1 MADID
6 KALPNEVRKEIEIPG
21 EEEIQEQVIE
31 EAEKE
36 QQSPEAVD
44 IQENEDG
51 SVDINLDPQAATP
64 EGGDEHYANL
74 AEFLPD
80 DVLGRLGSDLSSK
93 YQDYVSSRKDWEKTY
108 TSGLDLLGFKYD
120 NRSEPFAGASGATH
134 PVLAEAV
141 TQFQALAYKE
151 LLPADGPVR
160 TQVMGI
166 PTAEKTDQASRVKD
180 FMNYQIMDQMKEYEP
195 EFDSMLFHLP
205 LSGSTFKKVYYD
217 EMEQR
222 AVSKF
227 VPADDLI
234 VPYTATSLD
243 DAEAII
249 HRVKISENE
258 LKKQQVA
265 GFYRDIELGKPTAG
279 ESEVEKKERELEGT
293 KKSKEEDIY
302 TILECHVD
310 LDLEG
315 FEDADPQTGEPS
327 GIKIPYIVTL
337 EEGSREILSIKRN
350 YEIGDPLKNKVQY
363 FVHFK
368 FLPGLGFYGFGLIHM
383 IGGLSRTAT
392 SALRQLLDAG
402 TLSNL
407 PAGFKQRGI
416 RIRDDAQSI
425 QPGEFRDVDAP
436 GGNLRDSFMML
447 PFKEPSQTLLA
458 LMGTVVQAGQR
469 FASIADMQ
477 VGDGNQQ
484 AAVGTTVAL
493 LERGSRTMSAIHKRI
508 YSALKNEFRLMAR
521 VFKLYLPQEYPYDV
535 VGGQRMIKQQDFDDR
550 VDILPV
556 ADPNIFSQTQ
566 RISLAQT
573 ELQLAQSNPQMH
585 NLYNAYRSMYE
596 ALGVKNIDSILMKPE
611 QPQPKDPALEH
622 IDALGSK
629 PFQAFP
635 GQNHRSH
642 ITAHLNFMS
651 TNLARNNP
659 MVMASL
665 EKNIFEHISLM
676 AQEQV
681 ELEFRDEMQ
690 QLQQMQMQMQQ
701 MQQSPQMM
709 EMQQNPQMM
718 QQMQMQNQ
726 QMQMKIQEMNQ
737 KIESR
742 KAELVADMM
751 EEFMKEEQK
760 ITSQFDNDPIAK
772 LRSRELD
779 LRAQENARKEKEANE
794 RMDLDKMKAM
804 MNQQNQDE
812 KLQQNEELAQL
823 RADTSI
829 EKTVLSKTLPSSD
842 SMMPNIEIMRKG

>member
-1 MADID
+1 MAEID
-6 KALPNEVRKEIEIPG
+6 KALPNEPRKTLEIPG
-21 EEEIQEQVIE
+21 DEELQDKLVEAAEDVAEQPNDVEIT
-31 EAEKE
+31 
-36 QQSPEAVD
+36 
-44 IQENEDG
+44 ENEDG
-51 SVDINLDPQAATP
+51 SVDIDYDPNAVAP

-80 DVLGRLGSDLSSK
+80 DVLGKMASQLYGN
-93 YQDYVSSRKDWEKTY
+93 YQDYKSSRKDWERSY
-108 TSGLDLLGFKYD
+108 REGLDLLGFKYD
-120 NRSEPFAGASGATH
+120 NRTEPFQGASGATH

-160 TQVMGI
+160 TQILGM
-166 PTAEKTDQASRVKD
+166 PTPDKEQQSQRVKE

-195 EFDSMLFHLP
+195 EFDQMLFYLP

-217 EMEQR
+217 EVEGR

-249 HRVKISENE
+249 HRIKISENE
-258 LKKQQVA
+258 LRKQQVA
-265 GFYRDIELGKPTAG
+265 GFYRDVELKPG
-279 ESEVEKKERELEGT
+279 QVREDELQQKENELEGRT
-293 KKSKEEDIY
+293 KSGRDDDVFTLLEYHINLDI
-302 TILECHVD
+302 
-310 LDLEG
+310 EG
-315 FEDADPQTGEPS
+315 FEDVGADGLPT
-327 GIKIPYIVTL
+327 GIKLPYIVTI
-337 EEGSREILSIKRN
+337 EENSREILSIKRN
-350 YEIGDPLKNKVQY
+350 YEIGNQKKNKIQY

-392 SALRQLLDAG
+392 AALRQLLDAG

-436 GGNLRDSFMML
+436 GGNIRDAFMML
-447 PFKEPSQTLLA
+447 PFKEPSQTLLN
-458 LMGTVVQAGQR
+458 LLGVVVNAGQR
-469 FASIADMQ
+469 FASIADLQ
-477 VGDGNQQ
+477 IGDGNQS

-508 YSALKNEFRLMAR
+508 YAALKNEFKLMAR

-535 VGGQRMIKQQDFDDR
+535 VGGQRMIKQTDFDDR

-573 ELQLAQSNPQMH
+573 ELQLAASNPQIH
-585 NLYNAYRSMYE
+585 NQYEIYRNMYE
-596 ALGVKNIDSILMKPE
+596 ALGVKNIDKILIRP
-611 QPQPKDPALEH
+611 QPPVPKDPALEH
-622 IDALGSK
+622 IDALAGR

-635 GQNHRSH
+635 GQDHRAH
-642 ITAHLNFMS
+642 ITAHLNFMG
-651 TNLARNNP
+651 TNIAKNNP
-659 MVMASL
+659 VVTASL

-676 AQEQV
+676 AQEQS
-681 ELEFRDEMQ
+681 EIEFRDELA
-690 QLQQMQMQMQQ
+690 QLQQMQQAAQM
-701 MQQSPQMM
+701 
-709 EMQQNPQMM
+709 NPQMA
-718 QQMQMQNQ
+718 QQTQIEIKMLS
-726 QMQMKIQEMNQ
+726 E

-742 KAELVADMM
+742 KAVLIAEMM
-751 EEFMKEEQK
+751 EEFLQQEKQ
-760 ITSQFDNDPIAK
+760 ISGDFGNDPVAK
-772 LRSRELD
+772 LRARELD
-779 LRAQENARKEKEANE
+779 LRAMENERKEREGEDRINLD
-794 RMDLDKMKAM
+794 RMRSM

-812 KLQQNEELAQL
+812 KLEQNEELAKL
-823 RADTSI
+823 RANTSI
-829 EKTVLSKTLPSSD
+829 EKTILSKTLPKADDMMGNVAIIRGKND
-842 SMMPNIEIMRKG
+842 SN

>member
-1 MADID
+1 MADNFDSID
-6 KALPNEVRKEIEIPG
+6 KALPNEPRKEFEIPG
-21 EEEIQEQVIE
+21 EQQIEEQVIE
-31 EAEKE
+31 EAQRQSE
-36 QQSPEAVD
+36 SPEEVD
-44 IQENEDG
+44 IQQNEDG
-51 SVDINLDPQAATP
+51 SVDISLDPAAASP

-80 DVLGRLGSDLSSK
+80 DVLGSLASDLNSR
-93 YQDYVSSRKDWEKTY
+93 YMDYSASRKDWEKTY
-108 TSGLDLLGFKYD
+108 TQGLDLLGFKYD
-120 NRSEPFAGASGATH
+120 QRTEPFAGASGATH

-160 TQVMGI
+160 TQILGM
-166 PTAEKTDQASRVKD
+166 PTPEKTQQASRVKD

-195 EFDSMLFHLP
+195 EFDQMLFNLP
-205 LSGSTFKKVYYD
+205 LAGSAFKKVYYD
-217 EMEQR
+217 DMEQR

-243 DAEAII
+243 DADAII

-258 LKKQQVA
+258 LRKQQVA
-265 GFYRDIELGKPTAG
+265 GFYRDIDIGKPMDKETD
-279 ESEVEKKERELEGT
+279 VEKKERELEGI
-293 KKSKEEDIY
+293 SKTRDEDVY
-302 TILECHVD
+302 TLLECHID

-315 FEDADPQTGEPS
+315 FEDVNPQTGEPS

-337 EEGSREILSIKRN
+337 EEGSREILAIRRN
-350 YEIGDPLKNKVQY
+350 YEIGDPKKKKIQY

-407 PAGFKQRGI
+407 PAGFKMRGI

-447 PFKEPSQTLLA
+447 PFKEPSQTLLS
-458 LMGTVVQAGQR
+458 LMGIVVQAGQR
-469 FASIADMQ
+469 FASIADLQ

-508 YSALKNEFRLMAR
+508 YSALKNEFRILAR

-535 VGGQRMIKQQDFDDR
+535 VGGQRLIKQSDFDDR

-573 ELQLAQSNPQMH
+573 ELQLATSNPGMH
-585 NLYNAYRSMYE
+585 NLYEAYRNMYE
-596 ALGVKNIDSILMKPE
+596 ALGVKNVDQVLIKPM
-611 QPQPKDPALEH
+611 QPMPKDPALEH
-622 IDALGSK
+622 IDALAGK
-629 PFQAFP
+629 QFQAFP
-635 GQNHRSH
+635 GQDHRAH
-642 ITAHLNFMS
+642 ITAHLNFMA
-651 TNLARNNP
+651 TNMARNNP

-676 AQEQV
+676 SQEQI
-681 ELEFRDEMQ
+681 ELEFRDELVQ
-690 QLQQMQMQMQQ
+690 IQQMQMM
-701 MQQSPQMM
+701 
-709 EMQQNPQMM
+709 MQQNPQMA
-718 QQMQMQNQ
+718 QQMQMQLMM
-726 QMQMKIQEMNQ
+726 MQQ
-737 KIESR
+737 KIEAR
-742 KAELVADMM
+742 KAQLIAEMM
-751 EEFMKEEQK
+751 EEFMNEEKK

-772 LRSRELD
+772 LRARELD
-779 LRAQENARKEKEANE
+779 LRAQENFRKEQEGKD
-794 RMDLDKMKAM
+794 RMNLDKMKAM
-804 MNQQNQDE
+804 MNQMNQEE
-812 KLQQNEELAQL
+812 KLDQNEELAKL

-829 EKTVLSKTLPSSD
+829 EKTILGKTLPSVD
-842 SMMPNIEIMRKG
+842 SMMKNQGNMMPSVKIMRGGND

>member
-6 KALPNEVRKEIEIPG
+6 KALPNTRKEFEVPG
-21 EEEIQEQVIE
+21 EEEIKEQVVETIE
-31 EAEKE
+31 EE
-36 QQSPEAVD
+36 QESPDAVEV
-44 IQENEDG
+44 IENEDG
-51 SVDINLDPQAATP
+51 SATIDLEPSAASP

-74 AEFLPD
+74 AEFLPND
-80 DVLGRLGSDLSSK
+80 ALGRLASDLNSK
-93 YQDYVSSRKDWEKTY
+93 YMDYMSSRKDWEQTY
-108 TSGLDLLGFKYD
+108 TKGLDLLGFKYD
-120 NRSEPFAGASGATH
+120 NRTEPFQGASGATH

-151 LLPADGPVR
+151 LLPANGPVR
-160 TQVMGI
+160 TQILGA
-166 PTAEKTDQASRVKD
+166 PNEEKTRQAERVKD
-180 FMNYQIMDQMKEYEP
+180 YMNFEIMEKMKEYEP

-234 VPYTATSLD
+234 VPYSATSLD

-258 LKKQQVA
+258 LRKQQVA
-265 GFYRDIELGKPTAG
+265 GFYRDIEIGKAQDKETD
-279 ESEVEKKERELEGT
+279 VEKKEAELEGT
-293 KKSKEEDIY
+293 SKTTNEDVY
-302 TILECHVD
+302 TLLECHIN

-315 FEDADPQTGEPS
+315 FEDVNQETGEPS

-350 YEIGDPLKNKVQY
+350 YEIGDQTKKKIQY

-392 SALRQLLDAG
+392 AALRQLLDAG

-407 PAGFKQRGI
+407 PAGFKMRGI

-447 PFKEPSQTLLA
+447 PFKEPSQTLLS
-458 LMGTVVQAGQR
+458 LMGIVVQAGQR
-469 FASIADMQ
+469 FASIADLQ

-508 YSALKNEFRLMAR
+508 YSALKNEFRIMAR

-535 VGGQRMIKQQDFDDR
+535 VGAQRMIKQSDFDDR

-573 ELQLAQSNPQMH
+573 ELQLATSNPQMH
-585 NLYNAYRSMYE
+585 NMYAAYRNMYE
-596 ALGVKNIDSILMKPE
+596 ALGVKNIDQILMKPQ
-611 QPQPKDPALEH
+611 QPQPMDPALEH
-622 IDALGSK
+622 IQALSGGQ
-629 PFQAFP
+629 FQAFP
-635 GQNHRSH
+635 GQDHRAH
-642 ITAHLNFMS
+642 ITAHLNFMA
-651 TNLARNNP
+651 TNMARNNP

-676 AQEQV
+676 SQEQV
-681 ELEFRDEMQ
+681 ELEFRDELQ
-690 QLQQMQMQMQQ
+690 QLQAMQMQMQQ
-701 MQQSPQMM
+701 NPMM
-709 EMQQNPQMM
+709 A
-718 QQMQMQNQ
+718 QQMQMQV
-726 QMQMKIQEMNQ
+726 MQMTQ
-737 KIESR
+737 KIDAR
-742 KAELVADMM
+742 KAQLIAEMMGEFM
-751 EEFMKEEQK
+751 EEEKK

-779 LRAQENARKEKEANE
+779 LRAMENDRKEREGKQ
-794 RMDLDKMKAM
+794 RMDLDKMKTM

-812 KLQQNEELAQL
+812 KLEQNEELANL

-829 EKTVLSKTLPSSD
+829 QKTILGKTLPNTD
-842 SMMPNIEIMRKG
+842 QMMPNIDIIRKEN